1 MASLSYEPEF
11 RRPCGCFATHSGRV
25 TRRCKPHDPNHH
37 ENVAKRA
44 TNEEKERRQ
53 AVFTVMWNEVKSIVL
68 IDINEVDFDLQVVPR
83 PCGCVHGIGSSRREP
98 GCLRIAQLEIC
109 GPCQAF
115 AAAMAPQTA
124 AYSAASNKI
133 IVVQRPTGC
142 DDCKFVN
149 YWQPPTPAQ
158 YSQEGDE
165 RARPACYSDIYS
177 FPCPE
182 HKPYDVWYFGIPT
195 QSLK

>member
-1 MASLSYEPEF
+1 MTTISYEPEF
-11 RRPCGCFATHSGRV
+11 RRPCGCFATRSGRV
-25 TRRCKPHDPNHH
+25 TRRCKPHGPNHP

-44 TNEEKERRQ
+44 TNEEKERRP
-53 AVFTVMWNEVKSIVL
+53 AVYPVRWDEVISMVL
-68 IDINEVDFDLQVVPR
+68 IDITEVDFDLEVVPR
-83 PCGCVHGIGSSRREP
+83 PCGCVHGIGSSRRDP
-98 GCLRIAQLEIC
+98 TSVRIAPLEIC

-124 AYSAASNKI
+124 AFSAASNKI
-133 IVVQRPTGC
+133 ILVRRPIGC

-149 YWQPPTPAQ
+149 YWQPPTPAV

-165 RARPACYSDIYS
+165 PAHPACYSRAYS

-182 HKPYDVWYFGIPT
+182 HKPDDVWYFGIPT